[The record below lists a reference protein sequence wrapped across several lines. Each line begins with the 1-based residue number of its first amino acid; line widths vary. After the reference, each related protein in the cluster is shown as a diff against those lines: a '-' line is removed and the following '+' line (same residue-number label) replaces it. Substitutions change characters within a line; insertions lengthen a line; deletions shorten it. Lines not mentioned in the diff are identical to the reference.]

1 MDLSRRDTRLHN
13 LSTGVGCHW
22 RSNVLF
28 LSGYCILPEPSDR
41 ESATRIIPLAGRQFS
56 RATFCQDLPG
66 FDRSAAAHPS
76 ACDWIS
82 RHYVPQQPKTWRDNG
97 FDSFLVNLFSLQ
109 GVAGG
114 AYGSNGPL
122 WTLSIEL
129 QFYIFYPLLLKVM
142 SWLGTARTLGALVI
156 LGAVSYCALEPRG
169 YLVFSSYYA
178 SWYLGVL
185 VAEVEA
191 TGVFEDEMS
200 SSRRRAAFRRT
211 SLALLCA
218 GCALYFASSY
228 VAFQLWALAFASFL
242 LDIRTRPTEYKGSLA
257 AVLRWIGTF
266 SFSLY
271 IYSFAP
277 RRANRVRDLP
287 LRASVELGT
296 VLRDADGRRRLF
308 LSVLLGI

>member
-13 LSTGVGCHW
+13 LSTGVG
-22 RSNVLF
+22 VIGVPMF
-28 LSGYCILPEPSDR
+28 FVLSGYCIHRSQAIARARHGSFRLPVANFLAR
-41 ESATRIIPLAGRQFS
+41 RFARIYPVLIGALLL
-56 RATFCQDLPG
+56 T
-66 FDRSAAAHPS
+66 S

-82 RHYVPQQPKTWRDNG
+82 RHYVPSSPKLGDNG
-97 FDSFLVNLFSLQ
+97 FELLLVNLFSLQ

-142 SWLGTARTLGALVI
+142 SWLGNCATLGALVI

-191 TGVFEDEMS
+191 DGVFEDEMS
-200 SSRRRAAFRRT
+200 SRDGGRLSDGRA
-211 SLALLCA
+211 SLSSAPV
-218 GCALYFASSY
+218 ALYISPHHMSRSSSGP
-228 VAFQLWALAFASFL
+228 WPSPRSF
-242 LDIRTRPTEYKGSLA
+242 
-257 AVLRWIGTF
+257 
-266 SFSLY
+266 
-271 IYSFAP
+271 
-277 RRANRVRDLP
+277 
-287 LRASVELGT
+287 
-296 VLRDADGRRRLF
+296 
-308 LSVLLGI
+308 